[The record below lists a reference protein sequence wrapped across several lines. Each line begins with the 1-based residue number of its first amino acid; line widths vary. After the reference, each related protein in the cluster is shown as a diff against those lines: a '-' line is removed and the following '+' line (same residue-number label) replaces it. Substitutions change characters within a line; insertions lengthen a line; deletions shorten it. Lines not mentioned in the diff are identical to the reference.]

1 MVYASANDTSTQK
14 IDKFNEILKE
24 FEVNSIT
31 DYKGSKLTYCSF
43 KYGRDQKYLFF
54 GDIKLLSN

>member
-14 IDKFNEILKE
+14 IDKFSEILKE

-31 DYKGSKLTYCSF
+31 DYKGNKLTYCSF
-43 KYGRDQKYLFF
+43 KYGGDQKYLFF